1 MPVGADGPT
10 GFSKVL
16 YYHAERTSLAVIISV
31 FSVNVVH
38 YFFRREDAAKGSA
51 EAVYDFAGDPAA
63 ADGTG
68 PRRFGFCH
76 DEITLR

>member
-1 MPVGADGPT
+1 VPVGADGPT

-16 YYHAERTSLAVIISV
+16 YCHAKRASLAVIISV
-31 FSVNVVH
+31 LSVDVVH
-38 YFFRREDAAKGSA
+38 YFFGREDAAKSAA

-68 PRRFGFCH
+68 PGRFGFCH